1 MKLREPK
8 LNGYPSALIEDCKK
22 YLGLAPYNTFTNT
35 NVGSVPEINVN
46 VDGIDV
52 NPKIENIDDSTYNFT
67 VVLDNL
73 EFISDKKK

>member
-35 NVGSVPEINVN
+35 NVGDPFFYNYMYKKYGAEDVAYVVN
-46 VDGIDV
+46 
-52 NPKIENIDDSTYNFT
+52 
-67 VVLDNL
+67 NL
-73 EFISDKKK
+73 K